1 MKVGD
6 RFTLKNGVTLE
17 IRPNLV
23 QILTR
28 QDSCEGCYFKVDDP
42 SDDCADVG
50 NEQAP
55 ACGAAHSNPDE
66 QVIFVEVKDE
76 GG

>member
-1 MKVGD
+1 MKAGD

-23 QILTR
+23 QILTK
-28 QDSCEGCYFKVDDP
+28 QDSCEGCYFNDH
-42 SDDCADVG
+42 SDDCADAG

-55 ACGAAHSNPDE
+55 ACGSAHSNPDE
-66 QVIFVEVKDE
+66 QIIFVEVTKDE
-76 GG
+76 SG